1 MVARD
6 GCARSTMHI
15 RVKAAN
21 VPKKMP
27 AADGGGPSPFL
38 YRRRFAEWAFME
50 PWKEGSATELP
61 GGAVNVHSVTMLMRE
76 SAKYA
81 VAAGHIHP

>member
-6 GCARSTMHI
+6 GCARSTMRI
-15 RVKAAN
+15 RVEAAN
-21 VPKKMP
+21 VPKKN
-27 AADGGGPSPFL
+27 ASSLGRALALSLSP
-38 YRRRFAEWAFME
+38 RFAEWAFME
-50 PWKEGSATELP
+50 PWKEGAATELL
-61 GGAVNVHSVTMLMRE
+61 GGAVNAHSVTMPMRE

>member
-1 MVARD
+1 
-6 GCARSTMHI
+6 
-15 RVKAAN
+15 
-21 VPKKMP
+21 MP

-38 YRRRFAEWAFME
+38 YRRRFAEWVFME
-50 PWKEGSATELP
+50 PWKEGSATELL

>member
-1 MVARD
+1 MRPIDNAYTCQGSQREQ
-6 GCARSTMHI
+6 R
-15 RVKAAN
+15 
-21 VPKKMP
+21 KMP

-50 PWKEGSATELP
+50 PWKEGSSTELL